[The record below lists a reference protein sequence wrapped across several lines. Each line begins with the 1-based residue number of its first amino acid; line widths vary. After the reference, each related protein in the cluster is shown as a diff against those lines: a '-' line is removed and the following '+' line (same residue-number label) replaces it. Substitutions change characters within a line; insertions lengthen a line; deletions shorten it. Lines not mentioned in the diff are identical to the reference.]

1 MSAQQNPA
9 LVSLR
14 PILIWDLP
22 VRLFHWALVVLLV
35 ISWTTAEI
43 GGNAMTYHLWS
54 GYTILTLILF
64 RLLWGFWG
72 STHARF
78 NDFVR
83 GPRAAI
89 RYARALLQGET
100 PLYPG
105 HNPLG
110 GWMVILLLLVLSIQ
124 AGTGLFAN
132 DDIAVEGPLYPWVS
146 KAGSDFLTQLHKLN
160 FNILLI
166 LVSLH
171 VLAALVYLVAKGE
184 NLIVPMLTGRKWLR
198 PAFQEAQA
206 PLARLWLAGVLLA
219 LAAGGVYLLVR

>member
-1 MSAQQNPA
+1 MPVQQNPT

-14 PILIWDLP
+14 PIPIWDLP
-22 VRLFHWALVVLLV
+22 VRLFHWSLVVLVV

-54 GYTILTLILF
+54 GYMILTLILF

-78 NDFVR
+78 NDFVH
-83 GPRAAI
+83 GPRATI
-89 RYARALLQGET
+89 RYARALLQGE
-100 PLYPG
+100 PLLYPG

-146 KAGSDFLTQLHKLN
+146 KAGSDFLTRLHKLN

-166 LVSLH
+166 LISLH
-171 VLAALVYLVAKGE
+171 VLAALFYLVTKGE
-184 NLIVPMLTGRKWLR
+184 NLIVPMLTGRKWLG
-198 PAFQEAQA
+198 PAFQESQA
-206 PLARLWLAGVLLA
+206 SLARLWLAGTLLA
-219 LAAGGVYLLVR
+219 LAAAGVYLLVR

>member
-1 MSAQQNPA
+1 MSAQQNHA
-9 LVSLR
+9 SVSLW
-14 PILIWDLP
+14 PIPIWDLP
-22 VRLFHWALVVLLV
+22 VRLFHWSLVVLLV

-43 GGNAMTYHLWS
+43 GGNAMIYHLWS

-72 STHARF
+72 STYARF

-83 GPRAAI
+83 GPRVAI

-110 GWMVILLLLVLSIQ
+110 GWMVILLLLILSIQ
-124 AGTGLFAN
+124 AVTGLFAN

-146 KAGSDFLTQLHKLN
+146 KASSDFLTRIHKLN

-166 LVSLH
+166 LISLH
-171 VLAALVYLVAKGE
+171 VLAVLFYLAAKGE
-184 NLIVPMLTGRKWLR
+184 NLIVPMLTGHKWLG
-198 PAFQEAQA
+198 PTFQESQV
-206 PLARLWLAGVLLA
+206 PFARLWLAGALLA
-219 LAAGGVYLLVR
+219 LAASGVYLLVR

>member
-1 MSAQQNPA
+1 MSAQQNHVS
-9 LVSLR
+9 VSLQ
-14 PILIWDLP
+14 PIPIWDLP
-22 VRLFHWALVVLLV
+22 VRLFHWSLVVLLV

-83 GPRAAI
+83 GPGAAI
-89 RYARALLQGET
+89 GYARALLQGET

-110 GWMVILLLLVLSIQ
+110 GWMVILLLLVLLVQ
-124 AGTGLFAN
+124 VGTGLFAN
-132 DDIAVEGPLYPWVS
+132 DDIAIEGPLYPWVS
-146 KAGSDFLTQLHKLN
+146 KASSDFLTRIHKLN
-160 FNILLI
+160 FDILLI
-166 LVSLH
+166 LISLH
-171 VLAALVYLVAKGE
+171 VLAILFYLVAKHE
-184 NLIVPMLTGRKWLR
+184 NLIVPMLTGRKWLELG
-198 PAFQEAQA
+198 FQESQA
-206 PLARLWLAGVLLA
+206 PFARLWLAGALLA